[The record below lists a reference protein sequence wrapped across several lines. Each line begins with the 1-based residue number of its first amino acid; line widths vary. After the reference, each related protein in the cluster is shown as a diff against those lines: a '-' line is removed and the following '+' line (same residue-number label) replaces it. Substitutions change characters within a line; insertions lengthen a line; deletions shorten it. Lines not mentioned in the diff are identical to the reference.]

1 MPGTTDEIREL
12 YLRFFEE
19 RGHLRLPS
27 SSLVPAGDPTLLLT
41 TAGMVQIKPYFTG
54 EAVPP
59 NPRLTS
65 CQKCFRTTDIDS
77 VGDDKHLTFF
87 EMLGNFSVGDYFK
100 KEAIAWAWE
109 FITQKLSLPKERL
122 WITVYLDDDEAHDF
136 WRALG
141 VPESRILRYGET
153 DNFWGPA
160 GDSGPCGPS
169 SEIHYD
175 WGEEYGCGPDCEPAH
190 PCGRF
195 LEIWNLVFTQFD
207 QDRDRVRTPL
217 PKPNI
222 DTGMGL
228 ERAVSVV
235 TGKQSFYSTEIFQPL
250 LALASELTGA
260 RYGGD
265 AKTDR
270 ALRTIVEHS
279 RGIAFLLTD
288 GVVPTNDGRGYVL
301 RRLLRRAVRF
311 GWLLDLK
318 EPFLGKM
325 AEAVIRQMGHTY
337 PELARQRE
345 FILRM
350 VEHEETGFQRT
361 LEKGLGIL
369 EGYLEYLAGIP
380 QDMLDKV
387 EQDINSLVSWG
398 ATSLQFSIGDLQRW
412 VEEASL
418 TRRTGNLAD
427 RLEGGAHAYEVF
439 NRATYKLCEVAGLQA
454 TPVTP
459 GQAAPGYH
467 PDVDAARRE
476 LEIVRRLSREIPGEK
491 VFYLFDTY
499 GFPAELTEEIA
510 LEHGL
515 TVDMEGFRA
524 EMERQRERA
533 RAAHKFT
540 AGEEGKAYEDLGLD
554 STPFLGYETT
564 EAPSSV
570 VAILVDG
577 EPVEAAEQGQVVE
590 VILLE
595 TPFYAEMGGQVGD
608 TGVLKGEYG
617 LVQVTNT
624 VHGNGLIVHRGKVV
638 QGRLAVN
645 DGVVASVDAERRAD
659 IMRNHTATHLLQ
671 AALRRVIGS
680 HVRQTG
686 SLVAPDRLRFDYS
699 HLLAP
704 SPEELAEIQRLAN
717 EYIRRN
723 LPVQTQQVP
732 YRQAVESGAIALFDE
747 KYGELVRLVEVKAP
761 SSGSGQVPE
770 GRVSAELCGG
780 THCSATGQIGLFLI
794 TSEASVGSGMRRI
807 EAVTGRGAEALVRE
821 RFSAVDAAA
830 RSLRAPVGEVAQ
842 RVNSLVEELDAAR
855 KRAAALERE
864 LARKALDLEHRVV
877 KVDEAPVIAGHLPG
891 SSMETLRTTGDW
903 AKERLGSAVIV
914 LASEANGRPQ
924 FMAMVT
930 SDLVEKGYHAGEIV
944 KRVAA
949 ITGGGGGGRPEL
961 AQAGGKD
968 LSKVDEAL
976 RQVPQIVAATRRA
989 PQLKG

>member
-1 MPGTTDEIREL
+1 MPSTTDDIREL

-59 NPRLTS
+59 NPRLCS
-65 CQKCFRTTDIDS
+65 CQKCFRTTDIDT

-100 KEAIAWAWE
+100 KEAIEWAWE
-109 FITQKLSLPKERL
+109 FVTQKLSLPKDRL
-122 WITVYLDDDEAHDF
+122 WITVFLDDDEAF
-136 WRALG
+136 GYWRALG
-141 VPESRILRYGET
+141 VTESRILRYGEK

-175 WGEEYGCGPDCEPAH
+175 WGEQYGCGPDCEPAH

-207 QDRDRVRTPL
+207 QAPPGAGGVRTLL

-235 TGKQSFYSTEIFQPL
+235 TGKHSFYDTEIFQPL

-260 RYGGD
+260 RYGTD

-279 RGIAFLLTD
+279 RGIAFLLAD
-288 GVVPTNDGRGYVL
+288 GVVPTNEGRGYVL
-301 RRLLRRAVRF
+301 RRVLRRAVRF
-311 GWLLDLK
+311 GWLLGLK
-318 EPFLGKM
+318 EPFLGKTV
-325 AEAVIRQMGHTY
+325 EAVIGQMAHAY
-337 PELARQRE
+337 PELVRQRE

-350 VEHEETGFQRT
+350 VQHEETGFQRT
-361 LEKGLGIL
+361 IGVGTGVLDLTILQLRRQLSDYFPKFQEAFQRALSERDIIDLTSGITAATQHFL
-369 EGYLEYLAGIP
+369 RDCRAWEP
-380 QDMLDKV
+380 V
-387 EQDINSLVSWG
+387 LVVSG
-398 ATSLQFSIGDLQRW
+398 RDA
-412 VEEASL
+412 VEECLAPVKKAL
-418 TRRTGNLAD
+418 LELGNIIAEHGKGPTQ
-427 RLEGGAHAYEVF
+427 RLEVLKGRLRQQFEAIEFTVKSVSTQISGYEAFVL
-439 NRATYKLCEVAGLQA
+439 Y
-454 TPVTP
+454 
-459 GQAAPGYH
+459 
-467 PDVDAARRE
+467 
-476 LEIVRRLSREIPGEK
+476 
-491 VFYLFDTY
+491 DTY

-510 LEHGL
+510 KEHGL
-515 TVDMEGFRA
+515 SVDMAGFKA

-540 AGEEGKAYEDLGLD
+540 NAEKSASLEDLGIG

-564 EAPSSV
+564 EAPSTV
-570 VAILVDG
+570 VAILSGGGPVDT
-577 EPVEAAEQGQVVE
+577 AEQGQEVE
-590 VILLE
+590 VILRE
-595 TPFYAEMGGQVGD
+595 TPFYGEMGGQVGD
-608 TGVLKGEYG
+608 AGVLKGDLG
-617 LVQVTNT
+617 LVQVTVA
-624 VHGNGLIVHRGKVV
+624 VHSNGLIVHKGVV
-638 QGRLAVN
+638 AQGRIAVN
-645 DGVVASVDAERRAD
+645 DSVVATVDTERRAD

-671 AALRRVIGS
+671 AALRKVIGA

-704 SPEELAEIQRLAN
+704 TPEELAEIQRLVN
-717 EYIRRN
+717 EHIRSN
-723 LPVQTQQVP
+723 LPVQTRQMP
-732 YRQAVESGAIALFDE
+732 YRQAVDEGAIALFDE
-747 KYGELVRLVEVKAP
+747 KYGDLVRLVEVKAP
-761 SSGSGQVPE
+761 TS
-770 GRVSAELCGG
+770 RVSAELCGG

-807 EAVTGRGAEALVRE
+807 EAVTGRGAEDLVQE
-821 RFSAVDAAA
+821 RFAALEATA
-830 RSLRAPVGEVAQ
+830 RSLKAPVTEIAQ
-842 RVNSLVEELDAAR
+842 RVTSLADELDR
-855 KRAAALERE
+855 KSRLIGTLERE
-864 LARKALDLEHRVV
+864 LARKALDLEHRTI
-877 KVDEAPVIAGHLPG
+877 KVDEVSIVAGHLPV
-891 SSMETLRTTGDW
+891 SSMDALRATGDW
-903 AKERLGSAVIV
+903 VKERLGSAVIV
-914 LASEANGRPQ
+914 LAAEVNGRPQ

-930 SDLVEKGYHAGEIV
+930 PDLVELGYHAGEIV
-944 KRVAA
+944 KRVAT
-949 ITGGGGGGRPEL
+949 ITGGGGGGRPEM

-968 LSKVDEAL
+968 PSKTAEAL
-976 RQVPQIVAATRRA
+976 RQVPQIVAATRRHTPA
-989 PQLKG
+989 KG